1 MMALSLCGQC
11 GHYNAA
17 ESNFCNRCGARL
29 AQASNSSE
37 FPKPSHSDSA
47 ERKLVSIVFADIV
60 GSTTI
65 VDGLDPEDALAELA
79 PAIEQMKAAVK
90 RFGGTVAREQG
101 DGILAFFGAP
111 RADDYHS
118 LNACLAGLE
127 IVRAVGHLAHRKMQ
141 ARVGIHS
148 DEVLIRI
155 VDGEL
160 GLSYDATG
168 AAVHL
173 ASRLESIA
181 EPGSVLVSAATY
193 TLTVPYFDFVSG
205 LPVIPK
211 GFTKPIPVFSI
222 SGQRNISR
230 WLARGGSGVS
240 PFVNRAVEIQ
250 TLNRLAETAAAGT
263 GKAAIISATAGSGK
277 SRLAHEFLAILAKK
291 GWSLIEAEAQPTSH
305 ATPYSTLKRIL
316 LSWLGCSE
324 LDNPS
329 TLADSLQQRLTNFD
343 SASTHFVSAL
353 RSVLDLNIVDAA
365 WLEAEPGFRRRHV
378 TDAFRQVISATAEAV
393 PLALLIEDLQ
403 WVDSESATVING
415 LGSIL
420 PKTYLMM
427 VGTARSDSTI
437 PVDFGPEQTFIGL
450 PALDDTASR
459 ILLDQ
464 LLGSEESVSKLK
476 TRLLERTGGIP
487 LFIEDVVR
495 RLIDT
500 GAIVESNGSFR
511 VTSSAEEVGIPRTVQ
526 ASISVRVDALPARIK
541 RILQSA
547 SVLAQPI
554 TVRLLEEMSEEP
566 SHELREIVRELEVT
580 GFLVSVRTI
589 PEIEFTFV
597 HELVREVVYSA
608 LIRDQRRNL
617 HGKALQACMQVLSD
631 RVDEFAGRLAHHA
644 HESQNWPL
652 LLRFARLSAAR
663 AIERS
668 AFREAAL
675 QFQRAIEA
683 ASKLSLHPTLEE
695 IRAGIDVRLQSR
707 LAFSATSQL
716 AVWIEYAK
724 QAEEMAAGVGDE
736 RRELAAII
744 NRAQAMNFA
753 NPPHHSIEVAEPA
766 LKRAS
771 RAGFHDLELLAWY
784 IIGQAHYAAGNYRQT
799 IDLLTQQMEQLR
811 SENALLRFGTAG
823 TTSVLFL
830 IMISMASASTGDL
843 VRARQALEEATET
856 AGTTRRPY
864 DAVAC
869 CYCRGFLLSA
879 SGHAND
885 AIGEFRNAL
894 DLCREYSINLFVPL
908 VVGQLG
914 AALTAAGLHSHAV
927 GMLERVVRESENLG
941 HNVGTIFARYALA
954 AAYRGAG
961 QMDESLQA
969 ALSNLESTQRGGF
982 RGVESRVLHLLGL
995 LHLELAEPDFTA
1007 AETFLV
1013 RSADL
1018 ARRLDALPGLAQ
1030 TELTLADLWTR
1041 TGKPQQSAE
1050 ALDSAERISD
1060 RIGYRGLADD
1070 IAHRRS
1076 QLTDSGISAQPTR
1089 I

>member
-1 MMALSLCGQC
+1 MTALSVCSQC
-11 GHYNAA
+11 GHSNVA

-29 AQASNSSE
+29 SRTSTSSD
-37 FPKPSHSDSA
+37 FSKFSHSDSA
-47 ERKLVSIVFADIV
+47 ERKLVSILFADIV

-65 VDGLDPEDALAELA
+65 VGGLDPEDALAELA
-79 PAIEQMKAAVK
+79 PAIELMKAAVK

-181 EPGSVLVSAATY
+181 QPGSVLVSAATY
-193 TLTVPYFDFVSG
+193 TLTAPYFDFVSG
-205 LPVIPK
+205 SPVIPK

-240 PFVNRAVEIQ
+240 PFVNRTVEIR
-250 TLNRLAETAAAGT
+250 TLNQLAEAVADGA
-263 GKAAIISATAGSGK
+263 GKAAVITATAGSGK
-277 SRLAHEFLAILAKK
+277 SRLVHEFLAILAKR
-291 GWSLIEAEAQPTSH
+291 GWSMIEAEAQPTGQ
-305 ATPYSTLKRIL
+305 ATPYSALKRIL

-329 TLADSLQQRLTNFD
+329 TLADLLQQQLTHFD
-343 SASTHFVSAL
+343 SASPHFMSAL
-353 RSVLDLNIVDAA
+353 SSVLDLNIVDTT
-365 WLEAEPGFRRRHV
+365 WREAEPGFRRRHV
-378 TDAFRQVISATAEAV
+378 VDAFRQVISITAEAS

-403 WVDSESATVING
+403 WVDSESAAVINS

-420 PKTYLMM
+420 SKTFLMI
-427 VGTARSDSTI
+427 VGTARSDIAI
-437 PVDFGPEQTFIGL
+437 PVNFGPEQIFIGL
-450 PALDDTASR
+450 PALDDAASR

-464 LLGSEESVSKLK
+464 LLGFQESVSKLK

-487 LFIEDVVR
+487 LFIEEVVR

-500 GAIVESNGSFR
+500 GAIVESSGSFT
-511 VTSSAEEVGIPRTVQ
+511 VSLSPEDDGIPRTVQ
-526 ASISVRVDALPARIK
+526 ASISARVDALPARIK
-541 RILQSA
+541 RVLQSA

-554 TVRLLEEMSEEP
+554 TVRLLQEMSEEP
-566 SHELREIVRELEVT
+566 SPELRDIVRGLEVG

-608 LIRDQRRNL
+608 LIRDQRRSL
-617 HGKALQACMQVLSD
+617 HGKALQACMEVLSD

-644 HESQNWPL
+644 YESQNWPL

-683 ASKLSLHPTLEE
+683 ASKLSSNPTLED
-695 IRAGIDVRLQSR
+695 IRGGIDVRLQSR
-707 LAFSATSQL
+707 LAFSATAQL
-716 AVWIEYAK
+716 AVWIEFAE
-724 QAEEMAAGVGDE
+724 QAEEMAAGIGDE

-753 NPPHHSIEVAEPA
+753 NPPQHSIDLAEPA

-771 RAGFHDLELLAWY
+771 QAGFHDLELLAWY

-799 IDLLTQQMEQLR
+799 IDLLTQQLEQLR
-811 SENALLRFGTAG
+811 GDSVLSRFGTAG

-830 IMISMASASTGDL
+830 ILISMASASIGDFG
-843 VRARQALEEATET
+843 RARQVLDEATET
-856 AGTTRRPY
+856 SGRTKRPY

-869 CYCRGFLLSA
+869 SYCRGFLFFA
-879 SGHAND
+879 SGHASE
-885 AIGEFRNAL
+885 ATSEFRNAL
-894 DLCREYSINLFVPL
+894 DLCREFSINLFIPL
-908 VVGQLG
+908 VIGQLG
-914 AALTAAGLHSHAV
+914 AALTVAGLHGQAV

-941 HNVGTIFARYALA
+941 HNIGTAFAKYALA
-954 AAYRGAG
+954 TAYRAAG
-961 QMDESLQA
+961 RLDASRKS
-969 ALSNLESTQRGGF
+969 ALSSLESTQRSGF
-982 RGVESRVLHLLGL
+982 RGVELRVLHLLGL
-995 LHLELAEPDFTA
+995 LDLELAEPDLAA
-1007 AETFLV
+1007 AEASLV

-1018 ARRLDALPGLAQ
+1018 ARALDALPSFIQAQ
-1030 TELTLADLWTR
+1030 LTLADLWAR

-1050 ALDSAERISD
+1050 ALDAAERISH
-1060 RIGYRGLADD
+1060 RIGYHGLFDD
-1070 IAHRRS
+1070 IARRRS
-1076 QLTDSGISAQPTR
+1076 QLAELGISAQPTR
-1089 I
+1089 L